1 MAWLQSI
8 KACAVYN
15 FNVLFGAA
23 GFTGSF
29 FSAFGKNKSFRIL
42 SLKENYTC
50 FRQVVQNIPLVT

>member
-8 KACAVYN
+8 KVCEVYD
-15 FNVLFGAA
+15 FSVLLGAA

-29 FSAFGKNKSFRIL
+29 FSAFGKSKGFRIL

-50 FRQVVQNIPLVT
+50 LKQVVHHNPLVT